1 MAFKTFTNGII
12 RGERFA
18 GVHEVPK
25 KALGWECEESRD
37 ERREAMKNMSR
48 RNFLKAAGIA
58 SASTLGLA
66 ACGGTGDK
74 SDKIKIGI
82 SIWSSTDVLGSA
94 SVDIIKR
101 AAEALG
107 DVEISNVVDQGHVS
121 EQVTGSVET
130 LCAAGCDGIVICNS
144 ADSEMI
150 PAIMTCDQ
158 YEVYIAQ
165 FYRMIN
171 EERSPFV
178 YEVAKKSKYFVGSV
192 HEDEVKNGE
201 TLVELLAQD
210 RTDVPEGIAKGAR
223 NIKLEGWTA
232 GDATFQQRWEGYKS
246 GVEKWNSEN
255 PSDKIEL
262 SEPVYATTAAAKA
275 AEVTQAFY
283 NQDSDMDAL
292 IVAGGGGDPLAG
304 SLKALENMNLTGKIR
319 VVSTDFR
326 DDLEDQLASGGIY
339 AESGGHFCDPLYS
352 FLLVYNACK
361 GKFKP
366 QEGDYGCEILFPYVY
381 VSSVD
386 EYKDYEKYFVETP
399 PYNDE
404 ELRTLAG
411 LDIDDLKQ
419 WAEKLS
425 IEEVKERHDGTGAA
439 GTATKAASKAAKKT
453 AARKAAR
460 KKAARKK
467 AAAKKARK

>member
-1 MAFKTFTNGII
+1 
-12 RGERFA
+12 
-18 GVHEVPK
+18 
-25 KALGWECEESRD
+25 
-37 ERREAMKNMSR
+37 MKNMSR

-192 HEDEVKNGE
+192 HEDEVANGE
-201 TLVELLAQD
+201 KLVELLAQD
-210 RTDVPEGIAKGAR
+210 RDDVPEGIAKGAR

-275 AEVTQAFY
+275 SEVTQAFY
-283 NQDSDMDAL
+283 NQDSNMDAL

-326 DDLEDQLASGGIY
+326 DDLEDQLSSGGIY
-339 AESGGHFCDPLYS
+339 AESGGHFCDPLYA
-352 FLLVYNACK
+352 FLMVYNAVK
-361 GKFKP
+361 GNYAVK
-366 QEGDYGCEILFPYVY
+366 EGEFGCEIQFPYVY

-386 EYKDYEKYFVETP
+386 EYKDYEKYFVEQP

-404 ELRTLAG
+404 ELREMAAM
-411 LDIDDLKQ
+411 DIDELKEAALQ
-419 WAEKLS
+419 LS
-425 IEEVKERHDGTGAA
+425 IEDVKKRHDGGSA
-439 GTATKAASKAAKKT
+439 ATKAASKVSKK
-453 AARKAAR
+453 AAAR
-460 KKAARKK
+460 KKAARRKALARKK
-467 AAAKKARK
+467 AAAKKSR